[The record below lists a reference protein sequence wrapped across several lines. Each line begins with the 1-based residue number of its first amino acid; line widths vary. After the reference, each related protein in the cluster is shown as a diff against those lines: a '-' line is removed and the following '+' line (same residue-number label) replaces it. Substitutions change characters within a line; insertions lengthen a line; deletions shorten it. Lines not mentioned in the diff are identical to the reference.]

1 MLTQSLES
9 LTLEAVAKEAGIRK
23 GGLLYQFPT
32 KKIYYRTLLLYFLV
46 QLMRIFIDMQIRL
59 KKDVGREHLFE
70 PIKKIY

>member
-1 MLTQSLES
+1 MES

-46 QLMRIFIDMQIRL
+46 QLMRIFIDMQLKIRL